1 MKTNSELN
9 SGGAAMDGLDHLRDH
24 LFAIWRGRSAIDGIT
39 PNGLWQFTPPPDDLI
54 RQDIAPNPAAAATH
68 LANWRD
74 GLDSRTAPLHQ
85 AVLGARDLVH
95 WQFAYKT
102 SELEN
107 RFFDHYAFFEL
118 IGPTGHFRSHQCN
131 VYFGYWGP
139 HLFYPAHHHEAEEKY
154 FVISGKA
161 IFAAEGATPKELG
174 PTDETFHASWQP
186 HWMTTGTKAVLT
198 LILWRG
204 AGLGDGPILCAK

>member
-54 RQDIAPNPAAAATH
+54 RQDIAPNPVAAATH

-85 AVLGARDLVH
+85 AVLGALDLVH

-118 IGPTGHFRSHQCN
+118 I
-131 VYFGYWGP
+131 
-139 HLFYPAHHHEAEEKY
+139 
-154 FVISGKA
+154 
-161 IFAAEGATPKELG
+161 G